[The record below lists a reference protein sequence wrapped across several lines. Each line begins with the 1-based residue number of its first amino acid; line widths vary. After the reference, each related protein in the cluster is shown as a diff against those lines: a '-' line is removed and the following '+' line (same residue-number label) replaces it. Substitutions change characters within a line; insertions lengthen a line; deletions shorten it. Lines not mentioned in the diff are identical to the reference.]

1 MTLEYILSE
10 KSTEYYLYTDTMYI
24 RKRMLYMYIYTCMYF
39 IKISKYM
46 PCKYT
51 TKNNK
56 ILLMQRVGGKD

>member
-1 MTLEYILSE
+1 MC
-10 KSTEYYLYTDTMYI
+10 I
-24 RKRMLYMYIYTCMYF
+24 RKRVLYMYIYTCMYF
-39 IKISKYM
+39 IKFSKYM